1 MDVTFNRAGSLQH
14 MLDSALNV
22 TDKHCPD
29 TIKRNVTDIMRSL
42 TIMPYVRTPGF
53 SPFEE
58 RTLPKRISFDGG

>member
-1 MDVTFNRAGSLQH
+1 MELTLNSARSLR
-14 MLDSALNV
+14 
-22 TDKHCPD
+22 HCPGE
-29 TIKRNVTDIMRSL
+29 IQRKSLIIMRSL